1 MIRTSL
7 THPLAIA
14 ELPVGERGGAIG
26 VTFAPGKYQE
36 VAMTGAWAR
45 HRCGCLCDSALG
57 SQPPDYAT
65 RAVGVQ

>member
-26 VTFAPGKYQE
+26 VTFAPMKSSEGTPNSSSRS
-36 VAMTGAWAR
+36 MIF
-45 HRCGCLCDSALG
+45 
-57 SQPPDYAT
+57 
-65 RAVGVQ
+65 